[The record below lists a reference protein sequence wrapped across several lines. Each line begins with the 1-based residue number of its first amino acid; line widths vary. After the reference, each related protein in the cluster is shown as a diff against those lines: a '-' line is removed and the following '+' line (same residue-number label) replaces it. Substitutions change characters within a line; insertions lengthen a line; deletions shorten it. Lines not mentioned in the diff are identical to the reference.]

1 MRKKW
6 NLFHFWTLLQN
17 DLTRWKSNHVNYWA
31 DRTWQIPWHMC
42 QVETYQAVILITQLT
57 SSGKFCKIDEWSN
70 IPWREILDWGSMS
83 GLCENSSKEKIANRK
98 PPFPWTS
105 KCVRLTVIAEGYK
118 SWHCP
123 PKVKFFLQD
132 TLKIGDCLTFAHD
145 VTLCMCS
152 TDLVKCCL
160 QLISPN
166 HLASSAR
173 MRSCAS

>member
-123 PKVKFFLQD
+123 PKVKFFFARYLKD
-132 TLKIGDCLTFAHD
+132 RWLLDLCSWCHTLHVFDG
-145 VTLCMCS
+145 
-152 TDLVKCCL
+152 KCCL